1 MSSQFPTNF
10 FECQLVL
17 NIIEPLRVSLLEAIE
32 VDSYA
37 CRVMGKMIEESKE
50 KVKLIDVVLV
60 CTLSDITSAKSKC
73 APFYDE

>member
-32 VDSYA
+32 VDGYA

-50 KVKLIDVVLV
+50 KVQLIDVGFVSFVHFEGYYGSQIKV
-60 CTLSDITSAKSKC
+60 C
-73 APFYDE
+73 PFL